1 MTQRQTNFFEK
12 IGNIIPGYKG
22 YAIRDEKRKTDKKLR
37 DELAGII
44 KQAENMV
51 ITYQQQLVKT
61 NDMQLCHEWEIAR
74 KSLDTIYSRIKN
86 TTYGE
91 SSFFSDQQL
100 KENELDEIYKFDLEM
115 TERVHLIMKTIDVDI
130 KETMS
135 AGFVNQ
141 QVREIDTILIKRT
154 NFINQ
159 FK

>member
-22 YAIRDEKRKTDKKLR
+22 YAICDEKRKTDKKLR

-44 KQAENMV
+44 KQAENVV
-51 ITYQQQLVKT
+51 ITYQQQLVKI
-61 NDMQLCHEWEIAR
+61 NDMQLCQEWEIAR
-74 KSLDTIYSRIKN
+74 KALNTIYSRIKN

-100 KENELDEIYKFDLEM
+100 KENELDEIYKFDLEL
-115 TERVHLIMKTIDVDI
+115 TERVHLIMNTIDVEI

-135 AGFVNQ
+135 AGFANQ